1 MQFSASIPA
10 KITQE
15 SKSAAGFH
23 GKGIWHV
30 KLESFRFEEEDDY
43 AWGQHFILSFLA
55 YILLKQPPRKA
66 SLYFFSPQKL
76 VCLFMLKEV
85 KPFPDC

>member
-1 MQFSASIPA
+1 MQFSTSIPA

-66 SLYFFSPQKL
+66 SLYFFHHKS
-76 VCLFMLKEV
+76 
-85 KPFPDC
+85 